1 MKNALILVLAIM
13 LIVALSQ
20 LETYFTQPSQILPI
34 IDKSKVS
41 YYLADFA
48 LQQFDAQGKQ
58 SYAVSAKHLSHWQAE
73 KR

>member
-41 YYLADFA
+41 YYLADFS
-48 LQQFDAQGKQ
+48 LQD
-58 SYAVSAKHLSHWQAE
+58 VIW
-73 KR
+73 